1 MAHMPTLHERLSD
14 GVETVQYLQG
24 RVALDWATHTP
35 FLTKA
40 PGQPP
45 NRPDASLHD
54 AVCRLKQRNRV
65 SAVQDLDES
74 IIHHTWR
81 GG

>member
-35 FLTKA
+35 FPTKP